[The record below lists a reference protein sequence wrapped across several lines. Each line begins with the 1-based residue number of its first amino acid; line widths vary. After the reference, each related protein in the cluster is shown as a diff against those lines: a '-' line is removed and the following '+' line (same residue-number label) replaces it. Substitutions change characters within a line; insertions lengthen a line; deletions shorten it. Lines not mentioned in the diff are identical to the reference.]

1 MTFTAVKQ
9 STNDLGVHW
18 AMMATRDQWGRER
31 ERSTYWDI
39 MDTSDEGDGVRRT
52 RGAECSCKR
61 YPFVTLKPYTH
72 LLSCKMAVSAW
83 PPLMGTVELPVQP
96 HIGSDPT
103 VHINFKP
110 YQL

>member
-52 RGAECSCKR
+52 GAAECSCKR